1 MFLAL
6 GGHMQST
13 SQDRA
18 QRSPE
23 GGASYGQAQLKKNN
37 ERRRQK
43 FVGRAKGAP
52 FLMLEHRISDSPEFG
67 QLSGNAVKLL
77 LELARQYRPGKNGDL
92 SIPWSMLSTRG
103 WRSKATVHGAK
114 LELLAAGWI
123 IETRKGGKN
132 MCSLYA
138 LSYYAVD
145 ESGKHLE
152 PATVTPPNLWRNRNG

>member
-1 MFLAL
+1 M
-6 GGHMQST
+6 HST
-13 SQDRA
+13 SEDRA

-23 GGASYGQAQLKKNN
+23 GGASYGQVLPKKNT

-43 FVGRAKGAP
+43 LVGRSKGAP

-92 SIPWSMLSTRG
+92 SIPWSMLSLRG
-103 WRSKATVHGAK
+103 WRSKATVQAAK
-114 LELLAAGWI
+114 LELLVAGWI

-132 MCSLYA
+132 MCSLFA
-138 LSYYAVD
+138 LTYYPVD
-145 ESGKHLE
+145 ESPKHLE
-152 PATVTPPNLWRNRNG
+152 PGTTVAPHLWRTQRDG